1 MADTTELPPNRWTRR
16 RIVLGGAAFAAAAAV
31 FALRKGDHGG
41 EHNAYFLSL
50 SRALREAGI
59 ARPVLVIDRSRLH
72 ANMQAL
78 RNTLGGSKLA
88 TRIVVKSLPSAKL
101 IEEIAQGLSAD
112 RFMVFNGPMV
122 LDMAR
127 VRPASDML
135 LGKPLPAAEVA
146 AVCDQLA
153 AQGLS
158 GLRPQWLVDT
168 PQRIREYAQIGGA
181 RSQILRVNAEIDV
194 GLHRGGFQNAQDLS
208 AALDLIK
215 QSPNLEFSGLM
226 GYDPHVPKM
235 PSPGSAYDAV
245 IRRYRE
251 SVDVVHSRMGTDTS
265 KLTFNTAG
273 SPTYSLH
280 AHDPLATEVA
290 VGSAF
295 VKPRDFDTQTLKHH
309 IPAAFIATPVI
320 KSVGETRI
328 PGLESLSGLL
338 QFFDANSERAFF
350 IHGGHWLAAPESP
363 PGLEFNTIYGRSS
376 NQEILTGSRSV
387 VLKPDDFVF
396 FRPNQSEAIFLQ
408 FGDLLVYEDG
418 KIVDRWPTFP
428 VSA

>member
-1 MADTTELPPNRWTRR
+1 MDDTTDLRPNRWTRR
-16 RIVLGGAAFAAAAAV
+16 RMLLSGAAIAAAATV

-41 EHNAYFLSL
+41 RHNAYFLAL

-59 ARPVLVIDRSRLH
+59 ARPVLVIDRARLH

-78 RNTLGGSKLA
+78 RRTLAGSNLA
-88 TRIVVKSLPSAKL
+88 TRIVVKSLPARKL

-135 LGKPLPAAEVA
+135 LGKPLPALEVG

-153 AQGLS
+153 AQGFS

-168 PQRIREYAQIGGA
+168 PQRIQEYAQIA
-181 RSQILRVNAEIDV
+181 RARAQVMRVNAEIDV
-194 GLHRGGFQNAQDLS
+194 GLHRGGFQSAEDLA

-215 QSPNLEFSGLM
+215 QSPDIEFSGLM

-235 PSPGSAYDAV
+235 PSPGRAYEAV
-245 IRRYRE
+245 IKRYRE
-251 SVDVVHSRMGTDTS
+251 SVEVVRSRMGPDTS

-280 AHDPLATEVA
+280 ARDPVATEVA

-295 VKPRDFDTQTLKHH
+295 VKPRDFDTRTLEDH

-320 KSVGETRI
+320 KAVGETRI
-328 PGLESLSGLL
+328 PGLESLSGVL
-338 QFFDANSERAFF
+338 QFFDANSARAFF

-363 PGLEFNTIYGRSS
+363 PGLEFNALYGRSS
-376 NQEILTGSRSV
+376 NQEILTGSSSV
-387 VLKPDDFVF
+387 VLKPDDYVF
-396 FRPNQSEAIFLQ
+396 FRPNQSEALFLQ
-408 FGDLLVYEDG
+408 FADLLVYEDG
-418 KIVDRWPTFP
+418 KIADRWATFP
-428 VSA
+428 ISA